1 MIGKCVTCD
10 HLNHALFGL
19 PHLLSMPPLPELDV
33 LKPWS
38 NSFICASKR
47 LPSLSLV
54 RALVD
59 PQGRGRQH
67 IAARLQ
73 QLVGTRAG
81 GFALTREEA
90 AGRWGAATYSLSAR
104 DVLRP
109 LD

>member
-47 LPSLSLV
+47 LPSLS
-54 RALVD
+54 RCGPWSIHKD
-59 PQGRGRQH
+59 
-67 IAARLQ
+67 
-73 QLVGTRAG
+73 
-81 GFALTREEA
+81 
-90 AGRWGAATYSLSAR
+90 GAANISRR
-104 DVLRP
+104 DCSSSWALAPAVSP
-109 LD
+109 